1 VISEQQSAAFNI
13 RNAMFGL
20 LTADPTFAGYVAR
33 KTKML
38 PVQPDLLPFLGVYF
52 IEENMAP
59 DGDANEGC
67 IRFEHTAR
75 FGFSVIA
82 VNNDQDVLEQTI
94 DKAFLKIMA
103 ILWTDLKLT
112 NVLQSSI
119 PEGYLI
125 ESIVRGA
132 RRFSFGPASFNNELP
147 LGELQYE
154 VSCFYRSEWYP
165 DIPDMLDEIDVTT
178 GVKAGDTQTE
188 MNQRQQVSV
197 KYTGLNTLPVA
208 EMFKVL
214 RNHVIREEPHG
225 ASNDENA
232 GPASGPAGAW
242 PAGRANRGQVAQA
255 QASIRRRLPLYRVS
269 RMAKR

>member
-1 VISEQQSAAFNI
+1 VTISETQSAAFDI
-13 RNAMFGL
+13 RNQMFNL
-20 LTADPTFAGYVAR
+20 VSANAFFAGYVAR

-38 PVQPDLLPFLGVYF
+38 PVQPQLLPFLGVYL
-52 IEENMAP
+52 IDENMGP

-75 FGFSVIA
+75 VGFSVIA

-165 DIPDMLDEIDVTT
+165 DITDTLNEIDVTT
-178 GVKAGDTQTE
+178 GVKPGDTQTE
-188 MNQRQQVSV
+188 MDQRQQVAV
-197 KYTGLNTLPVA
+197 NYTGLNTIPAMMQALREHMAREKPNADIDQIA
-208 EMFKVL
+208 E
-214 RNHVIREEPHG
+214 RTTGRQAP
-225 ASNDENA
+225 
-232 GPASGPAGAW
+232 AW
-242 PAGRANRGQVAQA
+242 PARRADRGKMARAEASFGRPV
-255 QASIRRRLPLYRVS
+255 PLYR
-269 RMAKR
+269 RR